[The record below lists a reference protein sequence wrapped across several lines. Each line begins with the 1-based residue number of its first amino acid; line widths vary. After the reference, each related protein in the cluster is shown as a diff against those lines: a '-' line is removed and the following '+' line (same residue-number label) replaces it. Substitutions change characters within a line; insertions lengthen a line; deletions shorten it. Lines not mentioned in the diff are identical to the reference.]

1 MQEQCKHIV
10 QVVLIEDDPMV
21 QEVNRMFIERV
32 NGYKVIGTAGNG
44 QDGLRMIEEL
54 KPDLIFLDV
63 FMPSFDG
70 ISTLQEIRA
79 RNLPVDVI
87 VVTAAKETETL
98 RAMMRNGAVDYIIKP
113 FKLERVRRTLER
125 YRDRYETLTD
135 DHTVTQEQL
144 DRILQMGD
152 EIRTDSTVND
162 GSSLL
167 EQSLGQSVIRDKNF
181 IESSSPAELFIPT
194 EELPKGLNPVT
205 LKQVLAVMAETGG
218 KLSAEETA
226 EGVGIAR
233 VTARRYLEYL
243 SKIGYVHLEVNY
255 GGVGRPIN
263 RYVLHSRPNRLK

>member
-144 DRILQMGD
+144 DRILQMGE

-167 EQSLGQSVIRDKNF
+167 EQSFRQSVIRDKNF

>member
-10 QVVLIEDDPMV
+10 QVLLIEDDPMV
-21 QEVNRMFIERV
+21 QEVNRMFIEGV

-79 RNLPVDVI
+79 RDLPVDVI

-167 EQSLGQSVIRDKNF
+167 GQSVIQEKNV
-181 IESSSPAELFIPT
+181 IESSPPAELFIPT

-205 LKQVLAVMAETGG
+205 LKQVLAVMADKGG

-243 SKIGYVHLEVNY
+243 SKIGYVYLEVNY

-263 RYVLHSRPNRLK
+263 RYTLHSRPKRLK

>member
-10 QVVLIEDDPMV
+10 QVLLIEDDPMV

-181 IESSSPAELFIPT
+181 IESSSPAELFIPM

-205 LKQVLAVMAETGG
+205 LKQVLAVMADKGG

-243 SKIGYVHLEVNY
+243 SKTGYVYLEVNY

-263 RYVLHSRPNRLK
+263 RYVLHSRPKRLK

>member
-10 QVVLIEDDPMV
+10 QVLLIEDDPMV

-70 ISTLQEIRA
+70 ISTLKEIRA

-167 EQSLGQSVIRDKNF
+167 EQSLGQSVIRDKNI
-181 IESSSPAELFIPT
+181 IESSSPAEMFIST

-205 LKQVLAVMAETGG
+205 LKQVLAVMADKGG

-243 SKIGYVHLEVNY
+243 SKTGYVYLEVNY

-263 RYVLHSRPNRLK
+263 RYVLHSRPKRD